1 MFVRSF
7 RIHRFAVQTSLA
19 FVFLYF
25 SLLFHFL
32 VFSTLYIGACTLS
45 AVVVVFPFDL
55 TWIGVIK
62 RMSLFAFCSDNDEG
76 TCG

>member
-1 MFVRSF
+1 M
-7 RIHRFAVQTSLA
+7 
-19 FVFLYF
+19 
-25 SLLFHFL
+25 
-32 VFSTLYIGACTLS
+32 YIGACALS

-76 TCG
+76 TCGYLCYNNLRGL

>member
-19 FVFLYF
+19 FVFLFFPYF
-25 SLLFHFL
+25 FTSSF
-32 VFSTLYIGACTLS
+32 FSTLGACALS

-62 RMSLFAFCSDNDEG
+62 RMSLFAFCSGNDEG

>member
-1 MFVRSF
+1 MFVSSF
-7 RIHRFAVQTSLA
+7 RIHRFAIQTSLA
-19 FVFLYF
+19 FVFYF
-25 SLLFHFL
+25 FPYFL
-32 VFSTLYIGACTLS
+32 TSSFFSTLYIGACALS
-45 AVVVVFPFDL
+45 AVVVIFPFDL